1 MKKLITKMNVLRI
14 FSALFVFALLTSC
27 EQADAVVELQTA
39 PGGGTISTYKAYEL
53 TAATEDDV
61 YGRVV
66 FYKDNAGNTLVQ
78 VGMYNTE
85 AGVEYDNGVFS
96 GALDAET
103 ATEIM
108 PFYPVDGST
117 GAFSTSKFY
126 VIGDKTF
133 FDGLAE
139 FDAHFKLM
147 KGAELVSI
155 GNIGMNATPVA
166 ESD

>member
-1 MKKLITKMNVLRI
+1 MKQLNYHFNSIRIITVI
-14 FSALFVFALLTSC
+14 FLTTLLLSC
-27 EQADAVVELQTA
+27 EQEDAVVELQTA
-39 PGGGTISTYKAYEL
+39 PGGGTVSTYKAYEL

-85 AGVEYDNGVFS
+85 EGVEYENGVFS

-103 ATEIM
+103 ATELM

-126 VIGDKTF
+126 VISDKTF
-133 FDGLAE
+133 FDGLTE

-147 KGAELVSI
+147 KGAELISI
-155 GNIGMNATPVA
+155 GNIGRNASPVA